1 MEGGRPV
8 REGGE
13 LDWPDY
19 GPKEALCYAND
30 GFDQMVS
37 SVSLVDAGARAED
50 DKLVGSFSERSI
62 ADLSVTEL
70 LKLSEAK
77 KRLASSAVAAGRK
90 LGLFDSADV
99 EMDSD
104 GLLEDVEIAKPTGAP
119 PEKSLV
125 DLMMEKLMN

>member
-1 MEGGRPV
+1 
-8 REGGE
+8 
-13 LDWPDY
+13 
-19 GPKEALCYAND
+19 
-30 GFDQMVS
+30 MVS